1 MNNRNRVWLWLPA
14 AVSIL
19 AGGFLVMNDSGAGW
33 FLVIMGIVYLGVSTH
48 AGQGLTESNPDLA
61 RWALIGVTVLFI
73 LLTIVV
79 GAALQ
84 LM

>member
-1 MNNRNRVWLWLPA
+1 MNNRQ
-14 AVSIL
+14 SIWYCISAIASL
-19 AGGFLVMNDSGAGW
+19 IAGFLLVMNDSGAGW

-84 LM
+84 LK